1 MIKDISNKYDYRL
14 YNLER
19 RITLARGEEMVDLII
34 KNAKIMNVFLR
45 EVHEND
51 IAIADGIFIGFGNGY
66 DTKHSFDAQGRY
78 MCLGLIDR
86 HIHIESTFLSPSE
99 FCNVVAAHGT
109 SAVICDP
116 HEIAN
121 VLGPI
126 GLDYFIQSTAN
137 LPVKVYFMMPSCVPS
152 TFMET
157 SGSTI
162 LSTGII
168 DYLKRYPDRVIG
180 LGEMMNYPGVVNKN
194 KRR

>member
-1 MIKDISNKYDYRL
+1 MPWAYRWA
-14 YNLER
+14 YSY
-19 RITLARGEEMVDLII
+19 RIY
-34 KNAKIMNVFLR
+34 F
-45 EVHEND
+45 
-51 IAIADGIFIGFGNGY
+51 F
-66 DTKHSFDAQGRY
+66 
-78 MCLGLIDR
+78 
-86 HIHIESTFLSPSE
+86 SPSE

-126 GLDYFIQSTAN
+126 GLDYFIQSTEN

-162 LSTGII
+162 LSTDII
-168 DYLKRYPDRVIG
+168 DYLKRYPDQVIG
-180 LGEMMNYPGVVNKN
+180 LGEIMNYPGVVNKN
-194 KRR
+194 KETLR